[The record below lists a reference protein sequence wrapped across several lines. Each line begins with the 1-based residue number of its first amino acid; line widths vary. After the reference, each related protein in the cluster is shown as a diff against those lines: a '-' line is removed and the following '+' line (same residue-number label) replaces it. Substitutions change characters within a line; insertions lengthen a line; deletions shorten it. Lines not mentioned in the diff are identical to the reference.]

1 MFEMTEKHLKDCNG
15 SRNNKFLQPNYT
27 VRRAFTAR
35 NMGELPVYIRG
46 FDING
51 VPCSGFGFRVLNCQ
65 GFELRPNSSRKVDI
79 AFTPDFTLSRVE
91 RTLNIHTSLGVGGLV
106 LQYTLIAT
114 LPRRMLASCGQ
125 SLPRPSWEYIFY
137 YLVVCITGLL
147 VIVVMAMAYFEA
159 DSLLKSFSIV
169 TTTLSMGNDCI
180 PEKLASF
187 NLDHVANSVENKQ
200 GKIDTTSSSS
210 SLSLEANKRYEGSS
224 QRDGSSD
231 ALANGILHRS
241 QRRGSNKQDPDI
253 DGGPCK
259 DIASVRYENGG
270 KNLRNRSIRNK
281 QDGKSTDGVIEESID
296 QSKANKK
303 RKNSSRSWTS
313 FFKDPF
319 SFGSSSETEHKSNA
333 ATQTTK
339 GTNTEKNL
347 AKAPEDDETSCFRDW
362 PKHIST
368 ESNGKSRVRQNSPK
382 ENSQTVIKSKWK
394 KQTDISSVEEETSS
408 TTTETSNAESDISE
422 KDNRLPDVCVVSKP
436 MKTPRNKSKGQD
448 QSTTKSEFGGL
459 SGGRSE
465 TFKDDDDFQ
474 ISTKSRAHKKIK
486 VPTEVFGGDV
496 LRPSTLEL
504 PYKPKP
510 VVVSTVNKEKRLQ
523 PDITKTNKILNR
535 VKPKSKGR
543 SITTLSDTDSS
554 DLGKESPPP
563 LWDDPRPLAGYDGFF
578 DLAQQTETF
587 VLHNRGSSSNEPN
600 LTGSY
605 RPPTYSAAVSGDL
618 GLNKAKS
625 KTLLAGD
632 VGGISSRFPG
642 PVGQKPVVVSK
653 SSGPGV
659 TNTNT
664 IFPTNM
670 WNSLNGVGSSHLL
683 QERDVSSSGL
693 SSWSSSHL
701 TDKLVCSTGT
711 SSTDLDGILGSDRL
725 PHKEYVRALQ
735 IQRYQKMEEYHK
747 LQALQNQTDWP
758 MYVTPISNSLWDPGY
773 TPRTDTWRSVVSSER
788 DGCSLTSQTN
798 GQPKTSN
805 CLWSSLVDDNWN
817 SVSSVW
823 STATDTSPSDPPLD
837 LVNAAL
843 SVIEGDEKTTEK
855 SDPPETPITPA
866 PATNLSTGNFD
877 PFRTLDSIWN
887 PPLTSTETSSSPSS
901 DTWSCFS
908 LFSHT
913 PSYCTS

>member
-200 GKIDTTSSSS
+200 GSKIDTTSSSS

-535 VKPKSKGR
+535 VKPKSR